1 MPPVSVP
8 KFTLIDAMAFGLHL
22 RGLRE
27 ARGMTLERVAQAT
40 KISVGL
46 LIALER
52 GDVSK
57 WPTGVFARG
66 FVRAYANEVGAAA
79 APLVAEFCR
88 VFPHVAG
95 LSASPAEQPLRI
107 TLAEP
112 SRLTRAA
119 AWLTR
124 ASGRQSRPSRP
135 AVKRALP
142 AEMTG
147 LRIL

>member
-1 MPPVSVP
+1 MPPVSKP
-8 KFTLIDAMAFGLHL
+8 TFTLIDATAFGLHL

-27 ARGMTLERVAQAT
+27 ARGMTLESVAQAT
-40 KISVGL
+40 KISVAL
-46 LIALER
+46 LVALER

-57 WPTGVFARG
+57 WPTGLFARA
-66 FVRAYANEVGAAA
+66 FVRAYANEVGAVA

-88 VFPHVAG
+88 VFPHIAG
-95 LSASPAEQPLRI
+95 VSASPAEQPLRI
-107 TLAEP
+107 TLVEP
-112 SRLTRAA
+112 SPLARAA

-124 ASGRQSRPSRP
+124 TSSRRSQPSRSAP
-135 AVKRALP
+135 KRALP

>member
-1 MPPVSVP
+1 MATASVTT
-8 KFTLIDAMAFGLHL
+8 FSLIDATAFGLYL

-27 ARGMTLERVAQAT
+27 ARGKTLEQVAQAT

-46 LIALER
+46 LVALER

-57 WPTGVFARG
+57 WPSGLFARA
-66 FVRAYANEVGAAA
+66 FVRAYATEVGAVP
-79 APLVAEFCR
+79 APIVAEFCR
-88 VFPHVAG
+88 VFPRVAG
-95 LSASPAEQPLRI
+95 VSAAPAEQPLRI

-112 SRLTRAA
+112 SAMARAT

-124 ASGRQSRPSRP
+124 ASVRGANRSRPVANRT
-135 AVKRALP
+135 LP
-142 AEMTG
+142 AGMSG